1 MSGLHKA
8 KKTKKHRKHGR
19 NAAFCLRYKNE
30 NREEKNKLKKLVR
43 HLAVFENDRCAV
55 HALAH
60 CKKVL
65 GVS

>member
-8 KKTKKHRKHGR
+8 KKSKKHRKHGR

-30 NREEKNKLKKLVR
+30 DRESKNKVKKLVK

-55 HALAH
+55 HCLTNL
-60 CKKVL
+60 KKIL
-65 GVS
+65 S